1 MRRKGRVRG
10 SEGKLMG
17 IIESSVSVLVKLAF
31 RFEMLFPQFIKFLL
45 NRKLKEYKEKG
56 EITDYKVKAKRKG
69 KYHYSFEVDLFL
81 KNKKGGETL
90 G

>member
-1 MRRKGRVRG
+1 MGMKERLLSGLI
-10 SEGKLMG
+10 KL
-17 IIESSVSVLVKLAF
+17 SF
-31 RFEMLFPQFIKFLL
+31 RFERFFPQFIKFFL

-56 EITDYKVKAKRKG
+56 TFTDFKVKARRKG

-81 KNKKGGETL
+81 KIEEGGEMY